1 MTIVLYNEQYEGMI
15 LYERGITMI
24 GDMIRYRRKE
34 KGLTLSELSRKTGVS
49 KSYLSY
55 LERNKKKNP
64 SIEIVRRIFITLDLP
79 LTPLF
84 YQERTIDRPVMA
96 MEERSV

>member
-1 MTIVLYNEQYEGMI
+1 ML
-15 LYERGITMI
+15 
-24 GDMIRYRRKE
+24 GDMIRHRRKE

-55 LERNKKKNP
+55 LERNMKKNP
-64 SIEIVRRIFITLDLP
+64 SIEIVKRIFLTLDLP

-84 YQERTIDRPVMA
+84 YQETAAEDTLKKKEFSLKCNTFTV
-96 MEERSV
+96 

>member
-1 MTIVLYNEQYEGMI
+1 
-15 LYERGITMI
+15 MI
-24 GDMIRYRRKE
+24 GDMIRHKRKE

-55 LERNKKKNP
+55 LERNMKKNP
-64 SIEIVRRIFITLDLP
+64 SIEIVKRIFLTLDLP

-84 YQERTIDRPVMA
+84 YQERVLNNEPSNTNATTNRHHFK
-96 MEERSV
+96 